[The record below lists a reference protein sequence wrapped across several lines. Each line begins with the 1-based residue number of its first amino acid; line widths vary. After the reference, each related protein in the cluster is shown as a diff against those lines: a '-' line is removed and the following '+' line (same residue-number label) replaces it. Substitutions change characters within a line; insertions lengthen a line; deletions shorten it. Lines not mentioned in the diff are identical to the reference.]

1 MAHLGERLR
10 EHRLKS
16 DVSLQHIAEQTRIGL
31 RYLEALE
38 AGAFK
43 QLPGAIFAR
52 SFVRQYA
59 ELVGL
64 DPATLEVEL
73 QQVFPSEE
81 VLPLVAGDTS
91 NLKATLKSDTL
102 LAANGPIWERLPLTA
117 MSLTAALVISSLLYL
132 GWQQLVLHNE
142 IREPVAQRQL
152 PPAKPPAA
160 IQQPIHSDRP
170 VSEAPAVVV
179 PAAAA
184 AAEPGKEVAAP
195 GNALPAPPASAA
207 AANMAVRLVAN
218 EQSWVSIAANG
229 RVLFEGILQP
239 TEERTVN
246 GVENARLL
254 IGNAGG
260 VDVLTDGRSIGPI
273 GPQGSVRIVLLK
285 PHVDPQILRNL
296 ETSPTQ
302 VSPSQPSSTPNA
314 ESAAGTV
321 PAKLDE

>member
-10 EHRLKS
+10 EQRLKS
-16 DVSLQHIAEQTRIGL
+16 DVSLQHIAEETRIGI

-59 ELVGL
+59 EIVGI
-64 DPATLEVEL
+64 DASTLEVEL

-81 VLPLVAGDTS
+81 VLPGADRDAGT
-91 NLKATLKSDTL
+91 LKATLTSDTL

-117 MSLTAALVISSLLYL
+117 ISLTAALVVSSLLYL

-142 IREPVAQRQL
+142 IREPVAQQKA
-152 PPAKPPAA
+152 PPVRNNAPLSKPL
-160 IQQPIHSDRP
+160 HSDRP
-170 VSEAPAVVV
+170 ISEAPATVV
-179 PAAAA
+179 PAGAASGAPKETAAA
-184 AAEPGKEVAAP
+184 GTV
-195 GNALPAPPASAA
+195 LVPPAGLASVAT
-207 AANMAVRLVAN
+207 MGVRLVAN

-239 TEERTVN
+239 REERTMN
-246 GVENARLL
+246 GVERARLL

-260 VDVLTDGRSIGPI
+260 VDVLTDGRSIGPL
-273 GPQGSVRIVLLK
+273 GPQGSVRVVLLK
-285 PHVDPQILRNL
+285 PQGEPQILQNL
-296 ETSPTQ
+296 ETSPT
-302 VSPSQPSSTPNA
+302 VVVPSA
-314 ESAAGTV
+314 DAANPAV
-321 PAKLDE
+321 PKLDE